1 MDFSEYDLLTF
12 YLKVI
17 FRHLYFSLIFTCGL
31 SKMNISNSKLCTHCS
46 TSKTF
51 VQFSKSHP
59 FLDISWKMM
68 GNFCWPVRE
77 QCLASAG
84 CTLWDWIGG
93 WWSGAGRWRLPPGTL
108 TLSPLLSLS
117 PWVGCALPPFLPFC
131 CEFLSAKCFLGCVF
145 WVLSFSLPFLH
156 FPQWRWC
163 GSLAVAV
170 EIAEHLSVPLFLCP
184 SAKALQLLHGLAGC
198 RSCLSPHINFSCS
211 QPWADSRLVRCVPLS
226 WDGQLCYFILL
237 QAYSKSHWSEHNSGG
252 HWISIYFCLW
262 AAEDPAQIR
271 AVRGPV
277 PVNDGVLW
285 ILACLGWQTG
295 EMQLDKERVR
305 KFTALSPS
313 ISLLLCSYHNIGP
326 LITGDTKDER
336 ELLLAMCCIR
346 QKI

>member
-1 MDFSEYDLLTF
+1 MFSWL
-12 YLKVI
+12 
-17 FRHLYFSLIFTCGL
+17 
-31 SKMNISNSKLCTHCS
+31 
-46 TSKTF
+46 
-51 VQFSKSHP
+51 
-59 FLDISWKMM
+59 
-68 GNFCWPVRE
+68 
-77 QCLASAG
+77 
-84 CTLWDWIGG
+84 
-93 WWSGAGRWRLPPGTL
+93 
-108 TLSPLLSLS
+108 
-117 PWVGCALPPFLPFC
+117 
-131 CEFLSAKCFLGCVF
+131 CFLGFILLSPFSPFSPVKVVWLPGSCHRDCRALICTF
-145 WVLSFSLPFLH
+145 VLVSLCKGTPAPPWLGWL
-156 FPQWRWC
+156 PQ
-163 GSLAVAV
+163 LPQPT
-170 EIAEHLSVPLFLCP
+170 HQLFLLP
-184 SAKALQLLHGLAGC
+184 AMS
-198 RSCLSPHINFSCS
+198 R
-211 QPWADSRLVRCVPLS
+211 QPCRLVRCVPLS

-237 QAYSKSHWSEHNSGG
+237 QAYSKSHWSVHNSGG